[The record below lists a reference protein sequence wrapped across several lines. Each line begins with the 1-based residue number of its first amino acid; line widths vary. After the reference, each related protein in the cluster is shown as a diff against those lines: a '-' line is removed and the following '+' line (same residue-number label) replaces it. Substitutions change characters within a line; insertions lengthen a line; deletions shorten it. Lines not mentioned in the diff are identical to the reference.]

1 MKPRDPWPKQ
11 KRQAN
16 FKVIE
21 QDLYTYKL
29 MKKQIQEILEEID
42 DMAAPSTTGNYN
54 YYTSATKS
62 SRSPES
68 LSDCSL
74 DCCQD
79 YSPEYIHGRKQFR
92 FSDPTAKKAEQIME
106 YKRNILSGLE
116 LREMIRHVEAI
127 EYVLERLAGS
137 TRPDAKIRLALI
149 EEKYFKCELTDEG
162 IVQKLNISLR
172 TFYYW
177 KKGIVMEIGARLGF
191 IV

>member
-29 MKKQIQEILEEID
+29 MKKQIQEIIEEID

-54 YYTSATKS
+54 FYTSTAKKS
-62 SRSPES
+62 KSVEGSEECSPN
-68 LSDCSL
+68 
-74 DCCQD
+74 
-79 YSPEYIHGRKQFR
+79 YSPDYIHGRKQFH
-92 FSDPTAKKAEQIME
+92 FSDPTAKKAEQIMD

-137 TRPDAKIRLALI
+137 AQPEAKIRLALI

-177 KKGIVMEIGARLGF
+177 KKGIVTEIGARLGF

>member
-1 MKPRDPWPKQ
+1 MKSRDPWPKQ

-29 MKKQIQEILEEID
+29 MKKQIQEILDEID

-54 YYTSATKS
+54 FYTSATQNSKS
-62 SRSPES
+62 SDIRE
-68 LSDCSL
+68 
-74 DCCQD
+74 D
-79 YSPEYIHGRKQFR
+79 YNQEYLHGHKQFR

-127 EYVLERLAGS
+127 EYVMDKLAGS
-137 TRPDAKIRLALI
+137 ARPDAKIRLALI

-162 IVQKLNISLR
+162 IIQKLNISLR

-177 KKGIVMEIGARLGF
+177 KKGIVAEIGARLGF

>member
-1 MKPRDPWPKQ
+1 MTMKLPDPWPKQ

-29 MKKQIQEILEEID
+29 MKKQIQAILKEID
-42 DMAAPSTTGNYN
+42 EMAAPQAVGNYGL
-54 YYTSATKS
+54 YISTSQHEKS
-62 SRSPES
+62 GERPEEHQPQTIGS
-68 LSDCSL
+68 
-74 DCCQD
+74 
-79 YSPEYIHGRKQFR
+79 RKQFR
-92 FSDPTAKKAEQIME
+92 FSDPTAEKAEQIME
-106 YKRNILSGLE
+106 YKRNVLSGLE
-116 LREMIRHVEAI
+116 IREMIRHVEAI
-127 EYVLERLAGS
+127 DYVLDKLAGS
-137 TRPDAKIRLALI
+137 SRPDAKVRLALI

-177 KKGIVMEIGARLGF
+177 KKEIVGEIGARLGF